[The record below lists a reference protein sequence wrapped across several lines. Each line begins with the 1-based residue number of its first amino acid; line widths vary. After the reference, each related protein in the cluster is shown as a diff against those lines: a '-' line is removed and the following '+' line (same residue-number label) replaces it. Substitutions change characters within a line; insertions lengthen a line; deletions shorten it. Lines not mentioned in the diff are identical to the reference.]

1 MTAAV
6 EHIKKAIDSLAPDE
20 ARELF
25 QELQRDFQFAED
37 DQSDAEASIEAEWD
51 AELDTRVQ
59 EIENGTVQLLSA
71 EESER
76 RSDAVFAKLGIERPV
91 YRP

>member
-25 QELQRDFQFAED
+25 QELQRDFQLTEN
-37 DQSDAEASIEAEWD
+37 DQADEQASIEAEWD

-59 EIENGTVQLLSA
+59 ELS
-71 EESER
+71 
-76 RSDAVFAKLGIERPV
+76 LMHI
-91 YRP
+91 